1 MWHQT
6 AIPHQPGGKSSEQ
19 SLQGPFQKTAVCNY
33 RNTLDLS
40 ADIHRDTPVFAS
52 VLPRRPWGSLE
63 IIFCNSVCSHLRG
76 NAGLVL
82 FFCSSWWPIKMECR
96 NVHPNQS
103 DLNQGPRPSFSP
115 HPSLYHIGHL
125 VHLPAGFFQLPVP
138 KASHREQR
146 SELSLL
152 LPCHLFATM
161 AERMNS
167 PSPFYDW
174 SVAFFFIPRRNFS
187 RRIKVF
193 ALKNCSSRD
202 CAYFGQFPRRWVKL
216 SSSLLTFECAILGP
230 MTRDFNAS
238 SASAPSHPLPLL
250 YVYMLHNYR
259 VVGIYHLFW
268 AVSRK
273 THNTIT
279 SSYCLSQDN

>member
-1 MWHQT
+1 
-6 AIPHQPGGKSSEQ
+6 
-19 SLQGPFQKTAVCNY
+19 
-33 RNTLDLS
+33 
-40 ADIHRDTPVFAS
+40 
-52 VLPRRPWGSLE
+52 
-63 IIFCNSVCSHLRG
+63 
-76 NAGLVL
+76 
-82 FFCSSWWPIKMECR
+82 MECK

>member
-1 MWHQT
+1 
-6 AIPHQPGGKSSEQ
+6 
-19 SLQGPFQKTAVCNY
+19 
-33 RNTLDLS
+33 
-40 ADIHRDTPVFAS
+40 
-52 VLPRRPWGSLE
+52 
-63 IIFCNSVCSHLRG
+63 
-76 NAGLVL
+76 
-82 FFCSSWWPIKMECR
+82 MECK

-103 DLNQGPRPSFSP
+103 DLNQGPWPSFSP
-115 HPSLYHIGHL
+115 PLSVNHIGHL
-125 VHLPAGFFQLPVP
+125 VHLPAGFSRCLSP
-138 KASHREQR
+138 KPATGSNAQNWVFYFPRY
-146 SELSLL
+146 
-152 LPCHLFATM
+152 LFATM
-161 AERMNS
+161 AERMYS

-174 SVAFFFIPRRNFS
+174 SMAFFFPQKELFQ
-187 RRIKVF
+187 KDKELF
-193 ALKNCSSRD
+193 FKNCSSRD
-202 CAYFGQFPRRWVKL
+202 CAHFSQLQMRWVKL

>member
-1 MWHQT
+1 MSILTNQ
-6 AIPHQPGGKSSEQ
+6 ISSRA
-19 SLQGPFQKTAVCNY
+19 P
-33 RNTLDLS
+33 D
-40 ADIHRDTPVFAS
+40 
-52 VLPRRPWGSLE
+52 
-63 IIFCNSVCSHLRG
+63 
-76 NAGLVL
+76 
-82 FFCSSWWPIKMECR
+82 
-96 NVHPNQS
+96 
-103 DLNQGPRPSFSP
+103 PSSP
-115 HPSLYHIGHL
+115 HPHLQITQATLFTCQQGFPAACPQSQPQGAMLRTEPSTSLAISLPPWQKGCIHQ
-125 VHLPAGFFQLPVP
+125 VHFMIEAWL
-138 KASHREQR
+138 
-146 SELSLL
+146 
-152 LPCHLFATM
+152 
-161 AERMNS
+161 
-167 PSPFYDW
+167 
-174 SVAFFFIPRRNFS
+174 FFFIPRRNFS

-202 CAYFGQFPRRWVKL
+202 CAYFGQLPRQCVKL

-279 SSYCLSQDN
+279 SSYCLSQDNQVTQWKEPRKPKAVQVK